1 MKRVIIAT
9 TNENKVERIKKLLK
23 GLDYEILS
31 LKNIKSNIPE
41 PEEKANSPE
50 GIAIEKAL
58 HYVEYFPEDTLV
70 LTQDD
75 TIKLEGLKEEDD
87 PKLSIKNPVRK
98 KYGEFTD
105 KLAAEYYSELAAK
118 YGGTIPMTF
127 NYGHAV
133 AIKTKENRNIIKVI
147 GASSKLEVRLV
158 DKIHKLETV
167 PGYFLAALMEANVN
181 GKWIPYNDLDD
192 KTLVK
197 LDKDLYSSI
206 TYLLNNIK

>member
-1 MKRVIIAT
+1 MKRIIIAT

-31 LKNIKSNIPE
+31 LKSIKNDIPE

-87 PKLSIKNPVRK
+87 PKLSIKTPVRN

-105 KLAAEYYSELAAK
+105 KLAAKYYSELAVK

-192 KTLVK
+192 KTLVE
-197 LDKDLYSSI
+197 LDKDLYNSI
-206 TYLLNNIK
+206 TYLLKNIK